1 MNETGVGSMNRPFTR
16 PSSMKWYLSIMVIV
30 AVGVFLYL
38 ISDFSSDYRK
48 VHWPPDAV
56 MKIAKKETIAA
67 ESFTEETTVQVN
79 LTTEVV
85 YGQTVIIVSEP
96 PPEVMIDVI
105 SFDIHSFGERHA
117 ELEHELLNL
126 LRNASGQ
133 SEIFFDQTAGKPFVY
148 NT

>member
-1 MNETGVGSMNRPFTR
+1 
-16 PSSMKWYLSIMVIV
+16 
-30 AVGVFLYL
+30 
-38 ISDFSSDYRK
+38 
-48 VHWPPDAV
+48 